1 MLTHTEIRKG
11 AKMIVDGQPYEV
23 LESKPL
29 KKAQRRVVIQTRIR
43 NLITG
48 NVLVKNFHQSD
59 VLEEAEVLKK
69 EVKFL
74 YSHRDQYF
82 FCEGNDPSKRF
93 SLTSEQV
100 GEQGKFFKANQSLEA
115 VIFEGKIINVVLPIK
130 ISLKVVE
137 APPGVKG
144 ERAEAGTKTVTLEN
158 GVQINVPLFVKEGDS
173 VEINT
178 ETNEYVRRL

>member
-11 AKMIVDGQPYEV
+11 ARMIIDGEPYEV

-29 KKAQRRVVIQTRIR
+29 KKAQRRVVIQSRIR

-48 NVLVKNFHQSD
+48 NVLVRNFHQSD
-59 VLEEAEVLKK
+59 VFEEAEVSKK

-74 YSHRDQYF
+74 YFHRDQYF
-82 FCEGNDPSKRF
+82 FCEKDDSSKRF
-93 SLTSEQV
+93 SLPSEQI
-100 GEQGKFFKANQSLEA
+100 GSQGKFFKANELLEA
-115 VIFEGKIINVVLPIK
+115 VIFEGKIINVLLPIK
-130 ISLKVVE
+130 VSLKVIE

-144 ERAEAGTKTVTLEN
+144 ERAIAGTKTVTLEN
-158 GVQINVPLFVKEGDS
+158 GIQVNVPLFVEEGDS

>member
-1 MLTHTEIRKG
+1 MLTRTEIRKG
-11 AKMIVDGQPYEV
+11 AKIIIENEPYEV
-23 LESKPL
+23 LEAMPL

-43 NLITG
+43 NLLTG
-48 NVLVKNFHQSD
+48 NVLVKNFHQSE
-59 VLEEAEVLKK
+59 VFEEADISKM

-82 FCEGNDPSKRF
+82 FCEKKDPSKRF
-93 SLTSEQV
+93 SFTSEQI
-100 GEQGKFFKANQSLEA
+100 GEQAKFFKANQLLEA
-115 VIFEGKIINVVLPIK
+115 IVFQGKILNVVLPIK

-144 ERAEAGTKTVTLEN
+144 ERAVSGTKMVTLEN
-158 GVQINVPLFVKEGDS
+158 GVQINVPLFVEEGDI

-178 ETNEYVRRL
+178 QTNEYVRRV

>member
-1 MLTHTEIRKG
+1 MLTRTEIRKG

-59 VLEEAEVLKK
+59 VFEEAEISKK

-74 YSHRDQYF
+74 YSHRNQYF
-82 FCEGNDPSKRF
+82 FCEGNDSSKRF
-93 SLTSEQV
+93 GLASEQV
-100 GEQGKFFKANQSLEA
+100 GEQGKFFKANQLLEA

-130 ISLKVVE
+130 ISLKVTE

-158 GVQINVPLFVKEGDS
+158 GIQINVPLFIEEGDA

>member
-1 MLTHTEIRKG
+1 MTI
-11 AKMIVDGQPYEV
+11 DGEPYEV
-23 LESKPL
+23 LEATPL

-48 NVLVKNFHQSD
+48 NVLVRNFHQSD
-59 VLEEAEVLKK
+59 VFEEAEISKK

-74 YSHRDQYF
+74 YSHRDEYF
-82 FCEGNDPSKRF
+82 FCEKNDPSKRF
-93 SLTSEQV
+93 SLTSEQI
-100 GEQGKFFKANQSLEA
+100 GSQGKFFKGDQLLEA
-115 VIFEGKIINVVLPIK
+115 VIFEGKITSVVLPIK

-144 ERAEAGTKTVTLEN
+144 ERAIAGTKMATLEN
-158 GVQINVPLFVKEGDS
+158 GVQINVPLFVVEGDTI
-173 VEINT
+173 EINT